1 MSQPKVYE
9 FAKELGMETLALMD
23 KIKAWKLPVKSHM
36 SSLTDEQ
43 IDEIKNRLDE
53 ESGAKKKK
61 AKKKVVKKKAAK
73 KKTAKKKVA
82 KKATTTVVKRST
94 KTTTTKKAD
103 SAASATSKKTTTTKK
118 VIRRKAGGEEDEN
131 KEASTARIVKK
142 ATTQDPSQIIDLKD
156 DAAKLEKETEDTAAQ
171 VAATADPSQEAAA
184 VQTTDAKSSEKEAVP
199 STRKGKIVGKIDLS
213 KVTGPGSSQGGAG
226 RTGGNLRSQPRNLRA
241 GYIAAPD
248 PMAAYEE
255 EGKDRAAPKKDDKPK
270 KKAPGA
276 KNEPEAP
283 PSFMAADFRKR
294 EVIFQPKKKRVSVGR
309 GEVKKTQIT
318 TPKAHKR
325 VVKMYETITV
335 DELAQQMNLKAPQ
348 LIKSLIKNGVMAN
361 MNTDLDYDTV
371 SLIVPEFG
379 FEAETLYKSEEDVV
393 DTIAF
398 GDLDAEKVLRPP
410 VVTVMGHVD
419 HGKTT
424 LLDSIRKANVVS
436 GEAGGITQHIGAYQ
450 VMTESGHDLTFLDT
464 PGHEAFTSMRA
475 RGANV
480 TDVAIIVVAADDGV
494 MPQSIEAINHAKAA
508 GVPIIVAVNKMDK
521 QGANP
526 DRVKQQLMEHQLVPE
541 EWGGDT
547 VFCPVSA
554 ISGDGIGDLLEQVYL
569 NAEILELKANPK
581 RSGTG
586 IVIES
591 RMEKGR
597 GNVAT
602 LLVKDG
608 TVKVGQVVAAGKT
621 MGKIR
626 SMFNDKREAV
636 KEMGPG
642 KPVEV
647 TGLNDTPLAGD
658 RFDICKDE
666 RSAEDIISKRKE
678 QDAKEAA
685 HVPAKTLDEIFAK
698 VTNSEKKELPVVLK
712 ADVAGSVEAIKGSFE
727 KVNTDEVKIKV
738 IHAAVGGISESDVLL
753 ASTSEGVVFGFNVRP
768 DSAAEK
774 MSKEKGVQIKCYKII
789 YDLLDDVKKL
799 MSGLLSPDEVENTLG
814 RAEVRDTFSVPKVG
828 TIAGTIIT
836 DGKVVRNSKVRVI
849 RDGRVI
855 YDGVMNS
862 LKRFKDDAK
871 EVAQGF
877 ECGIGVENYNDIK
890 VGDILEAYEI
900 QQVAREL

>member
-43 IDEIKNRLDE
+43 IDEIKNRLSE
-53 ESGAKKKK
+53 ESGGKKKK
-61 AKKKVVKKKAAK
+61 AKKKVVKKKATK
-73 KKTAKKKVA
+73 KKKVA

-94 KTTTTKKAD
+94 KASSGKTETTSGSTTKKTT
-103 SAASATSKKTTTTKK
+103 ATKKK
-118 VIRRKAGGEEDEN
+118 VIRRKAGGEDVDEAQ
-131 KEASTARIVKK
+131 ASKARIVKK

-156 DAAKLEKETEDTAAQ
+156 DATKKEELEQ
-171 VAATADPSQEAAA
+171 AAA
-184 VQTTDAKSSEKEAVP
+184 EAQAVETQAEGAQAQAEAKSTDAPAEQEKAASS
-199 STRKGKIVGKIDLS
+199 RKGKIVGKIDLS
-213 KVTGPGSSQGGAG
+213 KVSGPSHGGAG
-226 RTGGNLRSQPRNLRA
+226 RPASGNLRSQPRNLRA

-248 PMAAYEE
+248 PMAPYVEE
-255 EGKDRAAPKKDDKPK
+255 EKDRGPKKDDKPK
-270 KKAPGA
+270 KKTPGA
-276 KNEPEAP
+276 KTEQEAP
-283 PSFMAADFRKR
+283 PAFTAADFRKR
-294 EVIFQPKKKRVSVGR
+294 EVIFQPKKKRLNVGR

-335 DELAQQMNLKAPQ
+335 DELARQMNLKAPQ

-361 MNTDLDYDTV
+361 MNTALDYDTV
-371 SLIVPEFG
+371 SLIVPDFG
-379 FEAETLYKSEEDVV
+379 YEAESLYKSESEVV
-393 DTIAF
+393 DSVAF
-398 GDLDAEKVLRPP
+398 GELDAEKQPRPP
-410 VVTVMGHVD
+410 VITVMGHVD

-450 VMTESGHDLTFLDT
+450 VMTDSGHDLTFLDT
-464 PGHEAFTSMRA
+464 PGHEAFTLMRA

-494 MPQSIEAINHAKAA
+494 MPQTVEAINHAKAA
-508 GVPIIVAVNKMDK
+508 EVPIIVAVNKMDK

-526 DRVKQQLMEHQLVPE
+526 DRVKQQLMEHQVVPE

-554 ISGDGIGDLLEQVYL
+554 ISGDGISDLLEQVYL

-602 LLVKDG
+602 LLVQDG
-608 TVKVGQVVAAGKT
+608 TVKIGQVVAAGKT

-626 SMFNDKREAV
+626 SMFNDKGESV
-636 KEMGPG
+636 KETGPG
-642 KPVEV
+642 KPVEI
-647 TGLNDTPLAGD
+647 TGLNETPQAGD

-666 RSAEDIISKRKE
+666 KAAEDLIEKRKDE
-678 QDAKEAA
+678 ERQASSGA
-685 HVPAKTLDEIFAK
+685 PAKSIDEIFAK
-698 VTNSEKKELPVVLK
+698 VTNSDRKELPVVLK
-712 ADVAGSVEAIKGSFE
+712 GDVAGSVEAIKGSFD

-753 ASTSEGVVFGFNVRP
+753 ASTSNGVVFGFNVRP

-774 MSKEKGVQIKCYKII
+774 LSKEKGVQIKCYNII
-789 YDLLDDVKKL
+789 YEMLDDVKKL
-799 MSGLLSPDEVENTLG
+799 MSGLLSPDEVENVLG
-814 RAEVRDTFSVPKVG
+814 RAEVRDTFSVPKAG
-828 TIAGTIIT
+828 TIAGSFVI

-871 EVAQGF
+871 EVATGF
-877 ECGIGVENYNDIK
+877 ECGIGVENFNDIK
-890 VGDILEAYEI
+890 VGDVLEAYEI

>member
-9 FAKELGMETLALMD
+9 FAKELGVETLTLMD

-43 IDEIKNRLDE
+43 IDDIKNRLSD
-53 ESGAKKKK
+53 ESGSSKKK
-61 AKKKVVKKKAAK
+61 AKKKVVKKKATK
-73 KKTAKKKVA
+73 KKKVA

-94 KTTTTKKAD
+94 K
-103 SAASATSKKTTTTKK
+103 AASAKTEAAAGSKKTTTTTKKK

-131 KEASTARIVKK
+131 QTSKARIVKK
-142 ATTQDPSQIIDLKD
+142 ATTQDPSQIIELNKD
-156 DAAKLEKETEDTAAQ
+156 GSEQPQVDMSAEGISAQASESVTNPETQSTQTDMPAGAVEAK
-171 VAATADPSQEAAA
+171 
-184 VQTTDAKSSEKEAVP
+184 P
-199 STRKGKIVGKIDLS
+199 STRVGRIVGKIDLS
-213 KVTGPGSSQGGAG
+213 KVTGPRGAAG
-226 RTGGNLRSQPRNLRA
+226 TRPAAAGNLRSQPRNLRA
-241 GYIAAPD
+241 GYVAAPD
-248 PMAAYEE
+248 PTAVIEE
-255 EGKDRAAPKKDDKPK
+255 ENKDRFVKKDDKLK
-270 KKAPGA
+270 KKVPGA
-276 KNEPEAP
+276 KGEPEAP
-283 PSFMAADFRKR
+283 PSFTPADFRKR

-325 VVKMYETITV
+325 VVKMYEAITV
-335 DELAQQMNLKAPQ
+335 DELAHQMNLKAPQ

-379 FEAETLYKSEEDVV
+379 FEAESLFRSETEVMDSA
-393 DTIAF
+393 AF
-398 GDLDAEKVLRPP
+398 GELEAEKVLRPP
-410 VVTVMGHVD
+410 VITVMGHVD

-480 TDVAIIVVAADDGV
+480 TDIAIIVVAADDGV
-494 MPQSIEAINHAKAA
+494 MPQTKEAISHAKAA
-508 GVPIIVAVNKMDK
+508 GVPIVVAVNKMDK
-521 QGANP
+521 PGANP
-526 DRVKQQLMEHQLVPE
+526 DKVKQQLMELQLVSE

-547 VFCPVSA
+547 VFCHVSA
-554 ISGDGIGDLLEQVYL
+554 ISGDGINDMLEQIYVI
-569 NAEILELKANPK
+569 AEVLELKANPK

-597 GNVAT
+597 GTVAT
-602 LLVKDG
+602 LLVQDG
-608 TVKVGQVVAAGKT
+608 TVKVGQIIAAGKT

-626 SMFNDKREAV
+626 SMFNDKGDSV
-636 KEMGPG
+636 KETGPG

-647 TGLNDTPLAGD
+647 TGLSDTPLAGD
-658 RFDICKDE
+658 RFDVCKGE
-666 RSAEDIISKRKE
+666 KAAEDLITKRKE
-678 QDAKEAA
+678 QDAKGALN
-685 HVPAKTLDEIFAK
+685 VPAKTIEEIFAK
-698 VTNSEKKELPVVLK
+698 ATQGNKQELPVVLK
-712 ADVAGSVEAIKGSFE
+712 ADVAGSVEAIKASLE
-727 KVNTDEVKIKV
+727 KLNTDEVKTKV
-738 IHAAVGGISESDVLL
+738 IHSAVGGISESDVLL
-753 ASTSEGVVFGFNVRP
+753 ASTSGGVVFGFNVRP

-774 MSKEKGVQIKCYKII
+774 LSKEKNIQVKCYKII
-789 YDLLDDVKKL
+789 YDLLDDVKKI
-799 MSGLLSPDEVENTLG
+799 MGGLLSPDEVEKTLG
-814 RAEVRDTFSVPKVG
+814 RAEVRDIFSVPKIG
-828 TIAGTIIT
+828 TIAGSFII

-849 RDGRVI
+849 RDGRVL

-877 ECGIGVENYNDIK
+877 ECGIGVENFNDIK
-890 VGDILEAYEI
+890 VGDVLEAYEI
-900 QQVAREL
+900 QHVAREL

>member
-43 IDEIKNRLDE
+43 IDEIKNRLEE
-53 ESGAKKKK
+53 ESGGKKKKK
-61 AKKKVVKKKAAK
+61 AKKKVVKKKATK
-73 KKTAKKKVA
+73 KKKVA

-94 KTTTTKKAD
+94 KASSGKTETTSGSTT
-103 SAASATSKKTTTTKK
+103 KKTTTTKKK
-118 VIRRKAGGEEDEN
+118 VIRRKAGGEDADETQ
-131 KEASTARIVKK
+131 ASKARIVKK

-156 DAAKLEKETEDTAAQ
+156 DATKKEELEQ
-171 VAATADPSQEAAA
+171 AAA
-184 VQTTDAKSSEKEAVP
+184 EAQALESQQDGAQTQTEAQTTETATEKDKAPSS
-199 STRKGKIVGKIDLS
+199 RKGKIVGKIDLS
-213 KVTGPGSSQGGAG
+213 KVSGPSQGGGAG
-226 RTGGNLRSQPRNLRA
+226 RPAGNLRSQPRNLRA

-248 PMAAYEE
+248 PMAPYQDDD
-255 EGKDRAAPKKDDKPK
+255 KDRAPKKDDKPK
-270 KKAPGA
+270 KKTPGA
-276 KNEPEAP
+276 KTEQEAP
-283 PSFMAADFRKR
+283 PAFAAADFRKR
-294 EVIFQPKKKRVSVGR
+294 EVIFQPKKKRLNVGR

-335 DELAQQMNLKAPQ
+335 DELAKQMNLKAPQ

-361 MNTDLDYDTV
+361 MNTALDYDTV
-371 SLIVPEFG
+371 SLIVPDFG
-379 FEAETLYKSEEDVV
+379 FEAESLYKSESDVV
-393 DTIAF
+393 DSVAF
-398 GDLDAEKVLRPP
+398 GELDAEKQSRPP
-410 VVTVMGHVD
+410 VITVMGHVD

-464 PGHEAFTSMRA
+464 PGHEAFTLMRA

-494 MPQSIEAINHAKAA
+494 MPQTIEAINHAKAS

-526 DRVKQQLMEHQLVPE
+526 DRVKQQLMEHQVVPE

-554 ISGDGIGDLLEQVYL
+554 ISGDGINDLLEQVYL

-586 IVIES
+586 VVIES
-591 RMEKGR
+591 RVEKGR
-597 GNVAT
+597 GSVAT
-602 LLVKDG
+602 LLVQDG
-608 TVKVGQVVAAGKT
+608 SIKVGQVVAAGKT

-626 SMFNDKREAV
+626 SMFNDKGESV
-636 KEMGPG
+636 KEIGPG
-642 KPVEV
+642 KPVEI
-647 TGLNDTPLAGD
+647 TGLSDTPLASD

-666 RSAEDIISKRKE
+666 KAAEDLIEKRKE
-678 QDAKEAA
+678 QERQSSAGA
-685 HVPAKTLDEIFAK
+685 PAKSIEEIFAI
-698 VTNSEKKELPVVLK
+698 VTNSDRKELPVVLK
-712 ADVAGSVEAIKGSFE
+712 ADVAGSVEAIKGSFD

-738 IHAAVGGISESDVLL
+738 IHSAVGGISESDVLL
-753 ASTSEGVVFGFNVRP
+753 ASTSQGVVFGFNVRP

-774 MSKEKGVQIKCYKII
+774 LSKEKGVQIKCYSII

-799 MSGLLSPDEVENTLG
+799 MSGLLSPDEAENTLG
-814 RAEVRDTFSVPKVG
+814 RAEVRDIFTVPKAG
-828 TIAGTIIT
+828 TIAGSFVT

-871 EVAQGF
+871 EVATGF
-877 ECGIGVENYNDIK
+877 ECGIGVENFNDIK